1 MGHHDVYERERKQA
15 VDGLEIERRLRRL
28 VRHVAFVTPRAG
40 QWERGWRVAQA
51 EALDCAEMLNRV

>member
-1 MGHHDVYERERKQA
+1 MYERERKQA

-40 QWERGWRVAQA
+40 QWERGWRVARA